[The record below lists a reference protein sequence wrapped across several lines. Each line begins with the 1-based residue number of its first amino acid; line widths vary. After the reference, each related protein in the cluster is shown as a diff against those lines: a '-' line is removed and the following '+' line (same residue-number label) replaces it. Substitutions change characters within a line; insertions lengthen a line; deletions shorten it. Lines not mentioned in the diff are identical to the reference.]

1 MGQSQT
7 DLRRGYTAQP
17 AAPVSRWAAEGRS
30 ASHLKIYPDLLE
42 HPLPCLPQDG
52 GGEGGGHREAQDSL
66 PPPTNPK
73 NIYFTKKFRPLHP
86 NAFPSVADLSAAVFQ
101 DEPFKKLK
109 PCFPF
114 GRAESTSQLVFK
126 LSLVKTISLLSP
138 CPSSP
143 RKREKAISN
152 KYEKLVVSRSEDSS

>member
-1 MGQSQT
+1 MSSNGRHSVPQSQT

-52 GGEGGGHREAQDSL
+52 GGEREAQDSL

-73 NIYFTKKFRPLHP
+73 IFISPKSFG
-86 NAFPSVADLSAAVFQ
+86 PST
-101 DEPFKKLK
+101 PT
-109 PCFPF
+109 P
-114 GRAESTSQLVFK
+114 
-126 LSLVKTISLLSP
+126 
-138 CPSSP
+138 SP
-143 RKREKAISN
+143 RSPICRRLSCKMTP
-152 KYEKLVVSRSEDSS
+152 SRN

>member
-1 MGQSQT
+1 MSSNGRHSVPQSQT

-30 ASHLKIYPDLLE
+30 ASHLKTYPDLLE

-73 NIYFTKKFRPLHP
+73 IFISPKSSG
-86 NAFPSVADLSAAVFQ
+86 PST
-101 DEPFKKLK
+101 P
-109 PCFPF
+109 
-114 GRAESTSQLVFK
+114 T
-126 LSLVKTISLLSP
+126 
-138 CPSSP
+138 SSP
-143 RKREKAISN
+143 RSSN
-152 KYEKLVVSRSEDSS
+152 CRRLSFKMKGSS